1 MSVSSSVFIDTKDK
15 FCQLELNQE
24 LFRLVSSTN
33 KNYKRIAVVC
43 IGSDRSTGD
52 CFGPLVGHMLSKYS
66 IFDFDLYGTI
76 HEPVHALNIVDTM
89 SKIDISKELVIAV
102 DASIGNF
109 RQVGHIGLSD
119 KSIKPG
125 SGVGKDLPPVGD
137 ISLTGVVSMAGIG
150 IVSNVL
156 LQSASLGMVYRMA
169 EITSRSIL
177 NVFYKRKKQGLEQS
191 HCFTHT
197 ATKGRRS

>member
-15 FCQLELNQE
+15 LCQFELNQE

-33 KNYKRIAVVC
+33 KSYKRIAVVC

-66 IFDFDLYGTI
+66 IYDFDLYGTI
-76 HEPVHALNIVDTM
+76 HEPVHALNIVDTL
-89 SKIDISKELVIAV
+89 SKIDTSNELVIAV
-102 DASIGNF
+102 DASIGNLS
-109 RQVGHIGLSD
+109 QVGHIGIAH

-137 ISLTGVVSMAGIG
+137 ISLTGVVSIAGVG

-156 LQSASLGMVYRMA
+156 LQSASLGMVYKMA

-177 NVFYKRKKQGLEQS
+177 NVLYKRKKQRLKHEN
-191 HCFTHT
+191 
-197 ATKGRRS
+197 RSLVSLID